1 MPRGKFP
8 VNSLSMEK
16 KNYAIEDFVL
26 DQQFRKWVFDP
37 DLETM
42 DYWESFMEANPAKI
56 HDMSK
61 ARQVLLHMA
70 KVKHEV
76 GTAELAGKWENIKSR
91 VAEITPEDRAAK
103 SVVLRTR
110 TGLSHS
116 VEPRG
121 YHAPEKRRKR
131 LLKMF
136 AISMLLLSVG
146 FAALWWLQEPG
157 PPQVTETVIEW
168 SEFEAEKGT
177 KTVVSLHDGSK
188 VTLNSGSSIRYYKNF
203 EGERREVLLVGEAL
217 FEVASDTSKPFVVNA
232 AGMETKA
239 LGTIFNVKAFEGRTA
254 QVSLLEGSVEVTG
267 EAGSD
272 PIVLHPGEA
281 VRNRPGQN
289 GLRKGKFET
298 EEVMAWTNKT
308 LYFKNT
314 PVRDVVEELENWYGV
329 NIAFANNPP
338 ANLKITGKYYDQTL
352 RNVLEG
358 LSYAANFE
366 YEMKE
371 DKISLKFKP

>member
-1 MPRGKFP
+1 MPRGNFP
-8 VNSLSMEK
+8 VNSFSMEK
-16 KNYAIEDFVL
+16 NKYAIEDFVL

-56 HDMSK
+56 DDMSK

-76 GTAELAGKWENIKSR
+76 DIAELVVKWEKIKERASK
-91 VAEITPEDRAAK
+91 ITPEDRAAK

-110 TGLSHS
+110 TGLNHS
-116 VEPRG
+116 TEPRG
-121 YHAPEKRRKR
+121 YHPPEKRRKR
-131 LLKMF
+131 LLKIF
-136 AISMLLLSVG
+136 AISTLLLSVG
-146 FAALWWLQEPG
+146 FAVLWWAQYPE

-168 SEFEAEKGT
+168 TEFEATKGK

-188 VTLNSGSSIRYYKNF
+188 VTLNSGSNIRYLKNF
-203 EGERREVLLVGEAL
+203 DGQRREVFLVGEAL
-217 FEVASDTSKPFVVNA
+217 FEVAPDASKPFVVNA

-254 QVSLLEGSVEVTG
+254 QVSLLEGSVEVSG
-267 EAGSD
+267 EAGTDS
-272 PIVLHPGEA
+272 IVLHPGEA
-281 VRNRPGQN
+281 VRNRPGQI

-314 PVRDVVEELENWYGV
+314 PVPDVVEELENWYGV
-329 NIAFANNPP
+329 DIVLANNPP
-338 ANLKITGKYYDQTL
+338 TNLKITGKYYDQTL

-371 DKISLKFKP
+371 DNVSLKFNP